1 MSAATVGLGCD
12 CCRDS
17 DATVAIPRGF
27 FQDGRV
33 ALSTPTPLAAGN
45 CAGVLA
51 SGDGAS
57 VSEAA
62 AWALGDLWIS
72 EDQFRRLQ

>member
-1 MSAATVGLGCD
+1 MVGLGCD

-17 DATVAIPRGF
+17 DATVAANSAEAF
-27 FQDGRV
+27 FQGRV

-51 SGDGAS
+51 SSDGAS